1 MALNVARL
9 YVLQKM
15 NNTDLAVSLVEPR
28 RLVLPN
34 PWAGHIPF
42 AAWLI
47 HQIKPRVLVELG
59 THTGNSYC
67 AFCQSIEEASSPT
80 KAYAVDT
87 WQGDEHAGRYDDSVY
102 EQLRA
107 YHDPLYGSFS
117 TLLRKTFDQALEDFA
132 PGSVDLLH
140 IDGLH
145 TYEAVKHD
153 FETWLPKLSDR
164 GVVLFHD
171 TCVHRDDFGVHRLWQ
186 ELAQQY
192 PGFNFTHSNGLGVLL
207 VGTDRHPSLASM
219 AEQAGNSHWEVM
231 RKLFARL
238 GAEFELRLTNQ
249 FLSDRCEH
257 LTQAIDDRDATSLKL
272 YATIEDAQKETL
284 NLHQVISA
292 RESALRD
299 LHRAA
304 AENEAAQQQHFLQ
317 VQESQQAV
325 IESQRASIHS
335 LRVELDG
342 MLQSKS
348 WRLTRP
354 LRGFRRVLGRLV
366 AKTRASRPKRA
377 LDMLR
382 EQLRRHGPIG
392 VLRRTPYYWRQL
404 RARPGLLLG
413 QGVLSHAPE
422 FLHANSMK
430 RELRLHPELLQS
442 PPLHSDVGISVVIP
456 TLNAGR
462 EFGWLLQK
470 LFAQKGIG
478 RIEVVVVDSGSK
490 DGTVS
495 TAKNA
500 GCVVV
505 EILPSEFSHSYA
517 RNRGAD
523 AASGDY
529 LLFMVQDA
537 YPIGDRWMAGMVQFL
552 RDHAEDKVVAASCAE
567 YSRSDSDVMYD
578 SMIHTHYQFL
588 GCLDY
593 DRIGELRDSGHASL
607 RSQGQ
612 LSDVSCMIG
621 RDVFQQYRYRG
632 DYAEDLDLG
641 IRLIQ
646 DGYRVA
652 MLASVKVIHSHNRPA
667 YYYLKRSFVDVVFL
681 VGLFPDFEYPR
692 IHSQRG
698 LFAGVLSMA
707 VHLSRWLAAPPSA
720 EGQSVAA
727 TLREWSDEWRRQF
740 ARIEPQGELQLGDS
754 RLDAWLQQFR
764 QQQLNLPGQRLSAD
778 ESKEAQR
785 FLDAFLGR
793 LDHFAHFA
801 GQTYG
806 PSSDVLMNELRQG
819 IVKIYASAAGSALAF
834 MYLDVKAKHCEGDA
848 AAAQS
853 IYTDL
858 KAGV

>member
-1 MALNVARL
+1 MLRDSHAT
-9 YVLQKM
+9 QKM
-15 NNTDLAVSLVEPR
+15 NNTELTAMLVEPR

-42 AAWLI
+42 AAWLV
-47 HQIKPRVLVELG
+47 HQLSPRVLVELG

-67 AFCQSIEEASSPT
+67 AFCQCIDETSSAT

-87 WQGDEHAGRYDDSVY
+87 WQGDSHAGQYDDSVY

-117 TLLRKTFDQALEDFA
+117 TLLRKTFDQALDDFA
-132 PGSVDLLH
+132 PGSVDVLH

-171 TCVHRDDFGVHRLWQ
+171 TCVYRDDFGVHQLWQ
-186 ELAQQY
+186 ELAQHY

-207 VGTDRHPSLASM
+207 VGADRHPSLVAM
-219 AEQAGNSHWEVM
+219 AEQAGNPYWEVM

-238 GAEFELRLTNQ
+238 GAEFELRLTSQ
-249 FLSDRCEH
+249 FLAGRCEH
-257 LTQAIDDRDATSLKL
+257 LTQAIDERDATSLKL
-272 YATIEDAQKETL
+272 YAAIDDAQQESLRLYEAINSKDHTL
-284 NLHQVISA
+284 RELHQTIA
-292 RESALRD
+292 DIA
-299 LHRAA
+299 
-304 AENEAAQQQHFLQ
+304 Q
-317 VQESQQAV
+317 VQTSQNAT
-325 IESQRASIHS
+325 IHA
-335 LRVELDG
+335 LRVELQG
-342 MLQSKS
+342 MLTSKS
-348 WRLTRP
+348 WQLTRP
-354 LRGFRRVLGRLV
+354 LRGARRVLGRWV
-366 AKTRASRPKRA
+366 ASARASRPKRA
-377 LDMLR
+377 FNMLGH
-382 EQLRRHGPIG
+382 QLKRHGLVG

-404 RARPGLLLG
+404 RARPGLLFG
-413 QGVLSHAPE
+413 RGVLSHAPE
-422 FLHANSMK
+422 FIHANTMK
-430 RELRLHPELLQS
+430 QELRMHPELLPS
-442 PPLHSDVGISVVIP
+442 PLLHPGVSISVVIP

-478 RIEVVVVDSGSK
+478 RIEVVVVDSGSR
-490 DGTVS
+490 DSTVS

-523 AASGDY
+523 AATGDY

-537 YPIGDRWMAGMVQFL
+537 YPIGDHWMVGMVQFL
-552 RDHAEDKVVAASCAE
+552 QDHAEDKVVAASCAE

-588 GCLDY
+588 GCLHH
-593 DRIGELRDSGHASL
+593 DRIGELRDTGHASL

-621 RDVFQQYRYRG
+621 RDIFQQYRYRG

-681 VGLFPDFEYPR
+681 VGLFADFEYAR
-692 IHSQRG
+692 SHSQRG
-698 LFAGVLSMA
+698 LFAGVLSIA
-707 VHLSRWLAAPPSA
+707 AHLSRWLETPVRAD
-720 EGQSVAA
+720 GQGVAA
-727 TLREWSDEWRRQF
+727 MLRQCSDEWRSQF
-740 ARIEPQGELQLGDS
+740 ARIETQGVLQLGDA

-764 QQQLNLPGQRLSAD
+764 QQQAHLLGARLSAP
-778 ESKEAQR
+778 EVKEAQR

-793 LDHFAHFA
+793 LDHFAHFV

-806 PSSDVLMNELRQG
+806 PSSDVLVNELRQA
-819 IVKIYASAAGSALAF
+819 IVKIYASATGSALAF
-834 MYLDVKAKHCEGDA
+834 MYLDVHAQHCEGDA

-853 IYTDL
+853 IYSDL

>member
-1 MALNVARL
+1 M
-9 YVLQKM
+9 
-15 NNTDLAVSLVEPR
+15 LAEPR

-42 AAWLI
+42 AAWLV
-47 HQIKPRVLVELG
+47 HQFRPRILVELG

-67 AFCQSIEEASSPT
+67 AFCQAIEDASSMT

-87 WQGDEHAGRYDDSVY
+87 WQGDAHAGRYDDSVY
-102 EQLRA
+102 EQLRT

-117 TLLRKTFDQALEDFA
+117 TLIRKTFDQALEDFA

-145 TYEAVKHD
+145 TYEAVRHD
-153 FETWLPKLSDR
+153 FESWLPKMSER

-171 TCVHRDDFGVHRLWQ
+171 TCVFRDDFGVHRLWQ
-186 ELAQQY
+186 ELVQRY

-207 VGTDRHPSLASM
+207 VGVDRSPVLSAI
-219 AEQAGNSHWEVM
+219 AGDDTHWNLM

-249 FLSDRCEH
+249 FLAGRCEH
-257 LTQAIDDRDATSLKL
+257 LTAAIDARDAKSLQL
-272 YATIEDAQKETL
+272 YAAIDQSEKESVRLHEALNSKDATL
-284 NLHQVISA
+284 
-292 RESALRD
+292 RELYQALAEQHATHERD
-299 LHRAA
+299 
-304 AENEAAQQQHFLQ
+304 
-317 VQESQQAV
+317 AV
-325 IESQRASIHS
+325 RERHNYNQIIESQRAE
-335 LRVELDG
+335 LRG
-342 MLQSKS
+342 MLESKS
-348 WRLTRP
+348 WQITRP
-354 LRGFRRVLGRLV
+354 LRGARRAADRWIVAARKSRPRRV
-366 AKTRASRPKRA
+366 

-382 EQLRRHGPIG
+382 QQLRRHGAVG
-392 VLRRTPYYWRQL
+392 VLRRVPYYLREM

-413 QGVLSHAPE
+413 NGVIAHAPE
-422 FLHANSMK
+422 FLSAEDMK
-430 RELRLHPELLQS
+430 RELRLHPELLEK
-442 PPLHSDVGISVVIP
+442 PPQHLQTAVSVVIP

-470 LFAQKGIG
+470 LFSQKGIG
-478 RIEVVVVDSGSK
+478 RIEVVVVDSGSQ
-490 DGTVS
+490 DDTVQV
-495 TAKNA
+495 ARKA
-500 GCVVV
+500 GCVLV

-523 AASGDY
+523 AATGDY

-537 YPIGDRWMAGMVQFL
+537 YPIGDHWMAGMLQFL
-552 RDHAEDKVVAASCAE
+552 QDHVSDKVVAASCAE

-588 GCLDY
+588 GCLHY
-593 DRIGELRDSGHASL
+593 DRIGELRELGHASL

-621 RDVFQQYRYRG
+621 REIFHKYRYRG

-646 DGYRVA
+646 DGYCVA

-681 VGLFPDFEYPR
+681 VGLFPDFDYAHIE
-692 IHSQRG
+692 SQKG
-698 LFAGVLSMA
+698 LFVGILSVA
-707 VHLSRWLAAPPSA
+707 LHLSRWLSSPIPVDGHDAPA
-720 EGQSVAA
+720 MM
-727 TLREWSDEWRRQF
+727 RRMSDEWRSRF
-740 ARIEPQGELQLGDS
+740 SRIETDGALHLGDA

-764 QQQLNLPGQRLSAD
+764 QQQEQAGVLGRALGAAETR
-778 ESKEAQR
+778 EAQR

-793 LDHFAHFA
+793 LDHFAYFVA
-801 GQTYG
+801 QAYG
-806 PSSDVLMNELRQG
+806 PSSEGLAKELRQA
-819 IVKIYASAAGSALAF
+819 IIKIFGSAAGSALAF
-834 MYLDVKAKHCEGDA
+834 MYLDVNIQHCDGDMA
-848 AAAQS
+848 AARS
-853 IYTDL
+853 IFSDL

>member
-272 YATIEDAQKETL
+272 YAAIEDAQKETL

-292 RESALRD
+292 RES
-299 LHRAA
+299 
-304 AENEAAQQQHFLQ
+304 
-317 VQESQQAV
+317 SQQAV

-404 RARPGLLLG
+404 RARPGLLMG

-430 RELRLHPELLQS
+430 RELRLHPELLPS
-442 PPLHSDVGISVVIP
+442 PLSHPDISISVVIP
-456 TLNAGR
+456 TLNAGQ

-567 YSRSDSDVMYD
+567 YSRTDSDVMYD

-667 YYYLKRSFVDVVFL
+667 YYHLKRSFVDVVFL

-692 IHSQRG
+692 VYSQRG

-707 VHLSRWLAAPPSA
+707 VHLSRWLAAPLSA
-720 EGQSVAA
+720 EGQSVAVM
-727 TLREWSDEWRRQF
+727 LRQWSDEWRGKF
-740 ARIEPQGELQLGDS
+740 ARIETQGELQLGDS

-819 IVKIYASAAGSALAF
+819 IVKIYASAAGSTLAF

>member
-1 MALNVARL
+1 MAWNVARL

-67 AFCQSIEEASSPT
+67 AFCQSIEEASFPT

-299 LHRAA
+299 LYRAA

-366 AKTRASRPKRA
+366 AKARASRPKRA

-382 EQLRRHGPIG
+382 EQLRRHGLIG
-392 VLRRTPYYWRQL
+392 VFRRTPYYWRQL
-404 RARPGLLLG
+404 RARPGLLMG

-422 FLHANSMK
+422 FLHASSMK
-430 RELRLHPELLQS
+430 RELRLHPELLPS
-442 PPLHSDVGISVVIP
+442 PLSHPDISISVVIP
-456 TLNAGR
+456 TLNAGQ

-621 RDVFQQYRYRG
+621 RSVFQQYRYRG

-720 EGQSVAA
+720 EGQSVAVM
-727 TLREWSDEWRRQF
+727 LRQWSDEWRGKF
-740 ARIEPQGELQLGDS
+740 ARIETRGELQLGDA

-764 QQQLNLPGQRLSAD
+764 QQQANLLGGPLRTS
-778 ESKEAQR
+778 ESKEAQH

-806 PSSDVLMNELRQG
+806 SSSDVLMHELRQA

-834 MYLDVKAKHCEGDA
+834 MYLDVKAQHCEGDA
-848 AAAQS
+848 VAAQG
-853 IYTDL
+853 IYSDL

>member
-87 WQGDEHAGRYDDSVY
+87 WQGDKHAGRYDDSVY

-720 EGQSVAA
+720 EGQSVAVM
-727 TLREWSDEWRRQF
+727 LRQWSDEWRGKF
-740 ARIEPQGELQLGDS
+740 ARIETQGELQLGDA

>member
-1 MALNVARL
+1 MAWNVARL

-698 LFAGVLSMA
+698 LCAGVLSIA
-707 VHLSRWLAAPPSA
+707 VHLSRWLAAPLPA
-720 EGQSVAA
+720 EGQSVAT

-806 PSSDVLMNELRQG
+806 PSSDVLLNELRQG

>member
-67 AFCQSIEEASSPT
+67 AFCQSIEDASSPT

-593 DRIGELRDSGHASL
+593 DRIGELRDSGHALL

-720 EGQSVAA
+720 EGQSVAVM
-727 TLREWSDEWRRQF
+727 LRQWSDEWRGKF
-740 ARIEPQGELQLGDS
+740 ARIETQGELQLGDS

>member
-292 RESALRD
+292 RES
-299 LHRAA
+299 
-304 AENEAAQQQHFLQ
+304 
-317 VQESQQAV
+317 SQQAV

-404 RARPGLLLG
+404 RARPGLLMG

-430 RELRLHPELLQS
+430 RELRLHPELLPS
-442 PPLHSDVGISVVIP
+442 PLSHPDISISVVIP
-456 TLNAGR
+456 TLNAGQ

-567 YSRSDSDVMYD
+567 YSRTDSDVMYD

-667 YYYLKRSFVDVVFL
+667 YYHLKRSFVDVVFL

-692 IHSQRG
+692 VYSQRG

-707 VHLSRWLAAPPSA
+707 VHLSRWLAAPLSA
-720 EGQSVAA
+720 EGQSVAVM
-727 TLREWSDEWRRQF
+727 LRQWSDEWRGKF
-740 ARIEPQGELQLGDS
+740 ARIETQGELQLGDS